1 MTVSEGARGAFR
13 RICAICGG
21 TEGELLYQQRFIK
34 EENAS
39 FLEGYDVVACG
50 NCGFAF
56 ADGIPDQQWFD
67 AYYGAMSKY
76 EESARGGTESIWEVE
91 KMRAVAQA
99 MIPHVPEHSAQIVD
113 IGCSTGRLLAH
124 FRDAGFEHILGVDP
138 SPACSQIAMERF
150 GIQVNTGT
158 FSNLDLPE
166 GFADVMIL
174 AGVLEHVRDLGQA
187 LDKVAFHIKKGGRVF
202 ISVPNASRYAE
213 GEDAPFQEF
222 SMEHIN
228 FFGPG
233 SLSNLMATRGFV
245 PIAMIEDILPVN
257 LRTKTSVVHGIFCK
271 SEEASSRPFQM
282 IEDTKTI
289 AGLRNYITQCRSE
302 DERIRDI
309 VAGLV
314 QEKKPLIVWG
324 VGTHTLRLLAESSL
338 GQANIVAFVDGNPRY
353 HGCQVLN
360 RPVLAPKAL
369 PDYPDVAVL
378 ISSRAYQEE
387 IASEIR
393 QTLKCTNEIVRFY
406 SLTHPDL

>member
-1 MTVSEGARGAFR
+1 MVVSEGNRAGGAFR
-13 RICAICGG
+13 RPCAICGG

-34 EENAS
+34 EGSAS
-39 FLEGYDVVACG
+39 FLEGYDVVVCN

-56 ADGIPDQQWFD
+56 ADGIPEQQWFD
-67 AYYGAMSKY
+67 TYYGTMSKY
-76 EESARGGTESIWEVE
+76 EDSVQSGTESKWEVE
-91 KMRAVAQA
+91 KMRAIARA
-99 MIPHVPEHSAQIVD
+99 MIPHVPEQFAQIVD
-113 IGCSTGRLLAH
+113 IGCSTGRLLAY
-124 FRDAGFEHILGVDP
+124 FRDAGFEHVLGVDP
-138 SPACSQIAMERF
+138 SPACAQIAMQRF

-158 FSNLDLPE
+158 FSNFDLPE
-166 GFADVMIL
+166 CFADVMIL

-187 LDKVAFHIKKGGRVF
+187 LDKIAFHTKKGGRVF

-257 LRTKTSVVHGIFCK
+257 LRTKTPVVHGIFCK
-271 SEEASSRPFQM
+271 PEEGSSPPFL
-282 IEDTKTI
+282 IIKDLTTI
-289 AGLRNYITQCRSE
+289 AGLRNYIKQCRSE
-302 DERIRDI
+302 DERIRNI
-309 VAGLV
+309 LAGLV
-314 QEKKPLIVWG
+314 QEKKPLLVWG

-360 RPVLAPKAL
+360 RPVLAPKDL

-406 SLTHPDL
+406 SLTQ